1 MTMLAMGIA
10 EFLLLLTHLHA
21 LWQETLLFAE
31 DSEAQGAMLPAH
43 GLGWD

>member
-10 EFLLLLTHLHA
+10 EFLLLTHLHA
-21 LWQETLLFAE
+21 LWGEILLFAE
-31 DSEAQGAMLPAH
+31 DSEAQGAKLPAH

>member
-10 EFLLLLTHLHA
+10 EFLLLTHLHA